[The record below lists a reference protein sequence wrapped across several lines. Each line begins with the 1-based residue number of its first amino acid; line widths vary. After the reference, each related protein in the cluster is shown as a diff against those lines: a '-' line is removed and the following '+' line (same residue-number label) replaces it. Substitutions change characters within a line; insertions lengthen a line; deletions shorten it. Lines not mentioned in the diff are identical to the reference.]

1 MYHGKIRVTM
11 IDVSGLRFVSDWLRE
26 LQEFSRKIKNNINV
40 FNKKKAKKG
49 EVEQENRSLSIC
61 IKS

>member
-26 LQEFSRKIKNNINV
+26 LKEFSRKIKNNINV
-40 FNKKKAKKG
+40 FNKKKPKK
-49 EVEQENRSLSIC
+49 VKLNKKIDLYQFA
-61 IKS
+61 

>member
-26 LQEFSRKIKNNINV
+26 SKEFSRKIKNNINV
-40 FNKKKAKKG
+40 FNKKKPKK
-49 EVEQENRSLSIC
+49 VKLNKKIDPYQFA
-61 IKS
+61 

>member
-26 LQEFSRKIKNNINV
+26 SQESSRKIKNNINV
-40 FNKKKAKKG
+40 FNKKKPKK
-49 EVEQENRSLSIC
+49 VKLNKKIDPYQFA
-61 IKS
+61 

>member
-26 LQEFSRKIKNNINV
+26 LKEFSRKIKNNINV
-40 FNKKKAKKG
+40 INKKKPKK
-49 EVEQENRSLSIC
+49 VKLNKKIDLYQFA
-61 IKS
+61 

>member
-11 IDVSGLRFVSDWLRE
+11 IDVSGLQFVSDWLRE
-26 LQEFSRKIKNNINV
+26 SQEFSRKIKNNINV

>member
-26 LQEFSRKIKNNINV
+26 SQEFSRKIKNNINV
-40 FNKKKAKKG
+40 FNKKKPKK
-49 EVEQENRSLSIC
+49 VKLNKKIDLYQFA
-61 IKS
+61 

>member
-40 FNKKKAKKG
+40 FNKKKPKK
-49 EVEQENRSLSIC
+49 VKLNKKIDLYQFA
-61 IKS
+61 